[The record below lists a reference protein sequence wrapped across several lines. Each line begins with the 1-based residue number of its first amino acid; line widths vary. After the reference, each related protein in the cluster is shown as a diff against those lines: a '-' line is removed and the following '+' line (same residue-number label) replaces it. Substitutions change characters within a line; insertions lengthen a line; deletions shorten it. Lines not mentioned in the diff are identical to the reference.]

1 MLDKQIIEQVRGIF
15 SALEGQY
22 TLLLTF
28 NKAFEELD
36 SMRSFLSDFAS
47 SSEKISVEEQETTE
61 NTLYFLMDTSLHLFF
76 LQFLTQTE
84 RERIFLMPIYANV
97 WLHLMAKYIFKP
109 MCL

>member
-61 NTLYFLMDTSLHLFF
+61 NTLYFDIVKNGTPTGIRFRGIPNGHEFTSLL
-76 LQFLTQTE
+76 LAIL
-84 RERIFLMPIYANV
+84 NSDG
-97 WLHLMAKYIFKP
+97 KG
-109 MCL
+109 